1 MPRTLLQVKTYLK
14 STDLGIAG
22 LFDEFFYFL
31 STLGISSLFNAL
43 TPNSTK
49 RQSTIDFSAVLLIYM
64 MRIVSGLPFFWHIG
78 PVLLRSQPLMRLVG
92 FNGRQTREGT
102 CQRGVKKKVH
112 EENGNKLIVF
122 DEDHYAI
129 FDVYEVFI
137 LCNGNVAKPRGII
150 ETIIKEAL
158 LPFLCPLMGNS
169 MG

>member
-1 MPRTLLQVKTYLK
+1 
-14 STDLGIAG
+14 
-22 LFDEFFYFL
+22 
-31 STLGISSLFNAL
+31 
-43 TPNSTK
+43 
-49 RQSTIDFSAVLLIYM
+49 
-64 MRIVSGLPFFWHIG
+64 
-78 PVLLRSQPLMRLVG
+78 MRLVG

-112 EENGNKLIVF
+112 EENDGNKLIVF

>member
-1 MPRTLLQVKTYLK
+1 MNFITKPLSCQEKSVCPEYSVKEPLEVYD
-14 STDLGIAG
+14 SYDARSEI
-22 LFDEFFYFL
+22 EN
-31 STLGISSLFNAL
+31 SLFRELKQAWFIERPARNTADAFRSHVYL
-43 TPNSTK
+43 TIIT
-49 RQSTIDFSAVLLIYM
+49 F
-64 MRIVSGLPFFWHIG
+64 GLTTAFRYWMDKQDK
-78 PVLLRSQPLMRLVG
+78 LTSQGKETGIRK
-92 FNGRQTREGT
+92 FRE
-102 CQRGVKKKVH
+102 KVH

-137 LCNGNVAKPRGII
+137 LCNRNVAKPRGII